1 VSWLFESVVYCW
13 GKPPKRA
20 PRRGPKDRVQKP
32 CDRGLMPWSH
42 WEHISTKH
50 HLDMCATKVQHSPSA
65 TISVKPSTPTS
76 PCAQQR
82 THCKAN
88 ATFHWTR
95 RYLQCTK
102 TCLTL
107 SVWSRRKQ
115 IQLKPMQY
123 LFLGILKCNCI
134 PWLFTST
141 TICVVYGCQCKESKC
156 YFQNIF
162 FFQNQKWLQN
172 LCTKWQPNLLGR
184 PFCYYERKGEA
195 ESQVTKESFFWSW
208 RH

>member
-141 TICVVYGCQCKESKC
+141 TISVLYGCQCKESNVTFRIRSGYRTSVLSDTQTC
-156 YFQNIF
+156 LAALSVIM
-162 FFQNQKWLQN
+162 
-172 LCTKWQPNLLGR
+172 
-184 PFCYYERKGEA
+184 KGEA
-195 ESQVTKESFFWSW
+195 ESLVTKESFFWSW